1 MRKTVINTKEE
12 GREDQQKNIIDVQQK
27 KKSLIIYTK
36 LRYSHYKIIVH
47 NFFQF
52 SVFKSNL

>member
-27 KKSLIIYTK
+27 K
-36 LRYSHYKIIVH
+36 SH
-47 NFFQF
+47 
-52 SVFKSNL
+52 